1 MPANPNAHSV
11 FTELGLRPG
20 HRWRGFLGVLGLI
33 CACGGTKPLTAP
45 RCADGQ
51 HGGDGNCVRE
61 GTCSDGYYD
70 DGTGT
75 CRPPDPQSDEA
86 DIYLPAV
93 ANRQLDMVF
102 MIDNSP
108 SMSPKVTKMNAQFPR
123 LIAALQDPSDGTL
136 PDLRIAFID
145 SDLGTAGAYAAGA
158 CGPRTLPDGTQ
169 SIFGDLG
176 RFQMRKEPSPCTVAD
191 GALFLEHAS
200 GRPVSYT
207 GDISTVFAC
216 LTGNMGDSGC
226 GMEHQLQ
233 AFEFALAAKG
243 LGNEQQQKA
252 FLRND
257 AILALIFI
265 TDEDDCSAATNDGL
279 FGDLPDLRSE
289 SASLRCATRA
299 HQCGGRNLAD
309 APPGYPTVAS
319 FSHAFK
325 DCRARMGDQCP
336 IDTDTSVPTE
346 CNPLQGVRLMADE
359 IKALKADPEHQ
370 ILVAGIF
377 G

>member
-1 MPANPNAHSV
+1 VLETPSGHSDL
-11 FTELGLRPG
+11 TKLGLCPG
-20 HRWRGFLGVLGLI
+20 HRSRVFLALLGLF
-33 CACGGTKPLTAP
+33 CACGGTKPLTAL
-45 RCADGQ
+45 RCPSGQ
-51 HGGDGNCVRE
+51 HDGGDGNCVRE

-75 CRPPDPQSDEA
+75 CRPPDPQSGEA

-93 ANRQLDMVF
+93 ASRQLDMVF

-123 LIAALQDPSDGTL
+123 LIAALQDPGDSTL

-145 SDLGTAGAYAAGA
+145 SDLGTAGAYASGA

-200 GRPVSYT
+200 GLPVSYT
-207 GDISTVFAC
+207 GDINTVFAC

-279 FGDLPDLRSE
+279 FGDIPDLRSE
-289 SASLRCATRA
+289 SAMRSRTAEQEWATNARSTPT
-299 HQCGGRNLAD
+299 
-309 APPGYPTVAS
+309 PPFPRTAIHSGA
-319 FSHAFK
+319 
-325 DCRARMGDQCP
+325 
-336 IDTDTSVPTE
+336 
-346 CNPLQGVRLMADE
+346 
-359 IKALKADPEHQ
+359 
-370 ILVAGIF
+370 
-377 G
+377 